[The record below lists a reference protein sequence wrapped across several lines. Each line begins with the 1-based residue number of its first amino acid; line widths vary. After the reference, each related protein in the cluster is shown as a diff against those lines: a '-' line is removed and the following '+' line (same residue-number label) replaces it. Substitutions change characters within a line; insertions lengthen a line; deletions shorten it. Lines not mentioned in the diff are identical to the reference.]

1 MYVEMKVNGFT
12 LDSIAQM
19 PVVLLKDADEGYA
32 LPIWINTM
40 DAVSIAAE
48 LISRD
53 MSAESGCS
61 DLLTKLLSQMRLK
74 IDKIS
79 IDDLK
84 DGVFDVSIVFA
95 GEREK
100 IKLSVRPSEAV
111 VIALKYDIPVHVAEH
126 VLSQSL
132 VMPTSDQSIFDGSDE
147 RRFVDFLESL
157 DPKDL
162 GKYPM

>member
-74 IDKIS
+74 VDKIN
-79 IDDLK
+79 IDDLS

-95 GEREK
+95 GECEE

-111 VIALKYDIPVHVAEH
+111 VMALKYDIPVYVAEH

>member
-1 MYVEMKVNGFT
+1 MYIEMKVNGFT

-19 PVVLLKDADEGYA
+19 PLVLLKDVNKAHA

-79 IDDLK
+79 IDDLN
-84 DGVFDVSIVFA
+84 DVVFDVSIVFA
-95 GEREK
+95 GEREE

-111 VIALKYDIPVHVAEH
+111 VMALKYDIPLHVAKH
-126 VLSQSL
+126 VLSQCS
-132 VMPTSDQSIFDGSDE
+132 VMPTSDQNVFDGSDE

>member
-1 MYVEMKVNGFT
+1 MYVKMKVNGFT

-74 IDKIS
+74 VDKIN
-79 IDDLK
+79 IDDLS

-95 GEREK
+95 GECEE

-111 VIALKYDIPVHVAEH
+111 VMALKYDIPVHVAEH

>member
-1 MYVEMKVNGFT
+1 MYVEMKVSGFT

-19 PVVLLKDADEGYA
+19 PLVLLKDANEAHA

-100 IKLSVRPSEAV
+100 ISAHGAAGFFRVSHRG
-111 VIALKYDIPVHVAEH
+111 Y
-126 VLSQSL
+126 
-132 VMPTSDQSIFDGSDE
+132 GG
-147 RRFVDFLESL
+147 RFRKRGL
-157 DPKDL
+157 
-162 GKYPM
+162 

>member
-19 PVVLLKDADEGYA
+19 PVVLLKDSDEGYA

-74 IDKIS
+74 VDKIN
-79 IDDLK
+79 IDDLN

-95 GEREK
+95 GECEE

-111 VIALKYDIPVHVAEH
+111 VMALKYDIPVHVAEH